1 MKQFYVLLA
10 LSLVFP
16 RLSHAQDLA
25 ENNRTANSLLTRE
38 IPPAGL
44 ASPASSGTASPNP
57 QWEREQ
63 DQINGH
69 INSGKLSN
77 MKIVTETI
85 VAFLHDSCLSDEH
98 YTPAW
103 HGEYFSEKTSSPAGI
118 KFGVF
123 CNFYEQKAKLTILA
137 NDLSPLLGHL
147 LVNNQHFFTI
157 PPTNTVKNGAAC
169 FTPSLPNTEEG
180 SSLRSTIWLITA
192 DNHQLLYTPVSRR
205 EYLREARMELN
216 NIKNFLLTDL
226 KQKMPVRSAAVQE
239 AEKKTDIEQLNRQYS
254 GIDLQMR
261 MKMLLNNYK
270 TDEEYF
276 KENADKETA
285 GLDSTLHLMDHLAG
299 HMSAAELDRPAIVSG
314 QAADFQG
321 FEDGQGG
328 KMLIRMN
335 TSYFNPSL
343 SAEKPQFFVVSW
355 QYDPSAPTA
364 VDLDQQIRERLD
376 CEKLKEMLFVTHAAQ
391 E

>member
-16 RLSHAQDLA
+16 RLSHTQDLA

-38 IPPAGL
+38 IPP
-44 ASPASSGTASPNP
+44 ASPNP

-77 MKIVTETI
+77 MKMVTETI
-85 VAFLHDSCLSDEH
+85 VTFLHDSCLTDEH
-98 YTPAW
+98 YTPTW
-103 HGEYFSEKTSSPAGI
+103 HGEYFSEKTSSAAGI

-147 LVNNQHFFTI
+147 LVNNQPFFTI
-157 PPTNTVKNGAAC
+157 PSANTVKNGAAC

-192 DNHQLLYTPVSRR
+192 DNHQPLYTPVSRR

-239 AEKKTDIEQLNRQYS
+239 AEKRTDIEQLNRQYS
-254 GIDLQMR
+254 GIDGQMR
-261 MKMLLNNYK
+261 MKMFLNNYK

-285 GLDSTLHLMDHLAG
+285 GLDSTLHLMDHLAS

-343 SAEKPQFFVVSW
+343 SAEKPQFFVVCW

-364 VDLDQQIRERLD
+364 VDIDQQIRERLD
-376 CEKLKEMLFVTHAAQ
+376 CQKLKDMLPLSPQ
-391 E
+391 